1 MRASPLA
8 TPDIFDIQSAADDII
23 GMGRLTEMSLSAS
36 DAAAPVYD
44 GEDWNVLVQSDLR
57 DVARV
62 KGDGAIL
69 VQGSVFG
76 SEEASCRIEIGGNA
90 VICGDVRGTSISAAN
105 IYIGGDVVGSQ
116 LTAAGEVR
124 IGSDLGKGRVVVGNY
139 EQDRKHLETCRMVV
153 ERSREQAESLGRR
166 VGQDGKRMDKACRAL
181 RIPLDFSVGQI
192 VQHSEGKIN
201 VDLTSLYRSIGDKQ
215 VALDTALGEFF
226 ARGVVGVI
234 ARTNRKYLVNYPA
247 REKVFLQLLK
257 SLRELFVAVL
267 ERDEM
272 LKRLSSAETELE
284 NLRAAMSERG
294 PSIAVRGRIAP
305 ETEMEFILPRINDSR
320 DGGFDFAHKTAQLCV
335 RTGGLADQCEMV
347 LQAADGERSSVTAER
362 DELEGLLISIEAGKV
377 RWTHVAAAAVGGV

>member
-1 MRASPLA
+1 M
-8 TPDIFDIQSAADDII
+8 
-23 GMGRLTEMSLSAS
+23 
-36 DAAAPVYD
+36 
-44 GEDWNVLVQSDLR
+44 
-57 DVARV
+57 
-62 KGDGAIL
+62 
-69 VQGSVFG
+69 
-76 SEEASCRIEIGGNA
+76 
-90 VICGDVRGTSISAAN
+90 
-105 IYIGGDVVGSQ
+105 
-116 LTAAGEVR
+116 
-124 IGSDLGKGRVVVGNY
+124 
-139 EQDRKHLETCRMVV
+139 
-153 ERSREQAESLGRR
+153 
-166 VGQDGKRMDKACRAL
+166 
-181 RIPLDFSVGQI
+181 
-192 VQHSEGKIN
+192 
-201 VDLTSLYRSIGDKQ
+201 
-215 VALDTALGEFF
+215 
-226 ARGVVGVI
+226 I

-362 DELEGLLISIEAGKV
+362 DELEGLLISIDSWQGPLDS
-377 RWTHVAAAAVGGV
+377 RRRRRRGRGVTD